1 MILCLSLF
9 VAFLTSLVLGSSANA
24 AVHHKMLLWPTMQ
37 PPLAPPEPPPPLA
50 LFCQFAAA
58 ENTSTADSSPRTLTR
73 LALSPHPLRV
83 PTTRSA
89 FSLSSSVALLGFAA
103 SLACPAPQPV
113 APLCPIHTVTI
124 TTTTFTTT
132 TTVVKFSPVDA
143 HQQRTTTSAR
153 SVLPTTLDIPIV
165 HSANKRRRPA
175 VIAPALRSADLSSTS
190 PSFRRED
197 GDEEEPE
204 GEHAVQRPTSKAA
217 NAYVARV
224 YTSTTTTT
232 TTTTIVVSTS
242 TSLLFIER

>member
-1 MILCLSLF
+1 MILYLSLF

-24 AVHHKMLLWPTMQ
+24 AGHHKMLLWPTMQ

-83 PTTRSA
+83 PTTSST

-103 SLACPAPQPV
+103 SLVCPAPQPV

-165 HSANKRRRPA
+165 HSTNKRRRPA
-175 VIAPALRSADLSSTS
+175 VNAPALSSADLSSTS

-197 GDEEEPE
+197 GDKEEPE
-204 GEHAVQRPTSKAA
+204 GEHAVHF
-217 NAYVARV
+217 VARV